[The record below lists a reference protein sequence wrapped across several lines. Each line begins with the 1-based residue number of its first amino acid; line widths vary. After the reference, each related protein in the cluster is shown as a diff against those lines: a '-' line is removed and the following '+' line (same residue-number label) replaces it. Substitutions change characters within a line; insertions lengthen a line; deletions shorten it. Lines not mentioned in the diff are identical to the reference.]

1 VSFYKRSS
9 EAFGIHPPKR
19 YNSPTRNIGKV
30 RCSHEPETGERNRYI
45 GLHPFFFI
53 AAYLDPRTKKALK
66 KMMVT
71 NQYQEVWGLI
81 LDMMVQVASKE
92 TQNTNIQHVQ

>member
-1 VSFYKRSS
+1 
-9 EAFGIHPPKR
+9 
-19 YNSPTRNIGKV
+19 
-30 RCSHEPETGERNRYI
+30 
-45 GLHPFFFI
+45 
-53 AAYLDPRTKKALK
+53 
-66 KMMVT
+66 MMVT